1 MLEISKFE
9 NSGIVT
15 IVWMG
20 GKRSFGI
27 SGVGW
32 KERIEVCFPEIEN
45 NPLSMSDFSSSSEES
60 EKSGWVFL

>member
-1 MLEISKFE
+1 MLEILRFE

-15 IVWMG
+15 IVWTS

-27 SGVGW
+27 SGAGW

-45 NPLSMSDFSSSSEES
+45 NPSRMSDFSSSSEES
-60 EKSGWVFL
+60 AKSGLVFL